1 MLEPLKH
8 PYRVK
13 KPKNLPRDP
22 NQRAK
27 AILDIA
33 LGESDAEIEHEKD
46 PRAVELGR
54 QGGLKGGAA
63 RAKKLSPERR
73 LEIAKKAA
81 AARWHPSQD

>member
-1 MLEPLKH
+1 M
-8 PYRVK
+8 K

-22 NQRAK
+22 NQRAR

-33 LGESDAEIEHEKD
+33 LGESDAPMEPQKD

-73 LEIAKKAA
+73 QEIARKAA
-81 AARWHPSQD
+81 EARWHPDQSEN

>member
-1 MLEPLKH
+1 MK
-8 PYRVK
+8 RVK
-13 KPKNLPRDP
+13 LPRDV

-33 LGESDAEIEHEKD
+33 TGEINGEPMPEKD

-54 QGGLKGGAA
+54 LGGLKGGAA

-73 LEIAKKAA
+73 SEIAKAA
-81 AARWHPSQD
+81 AAKRWGTSPKE

>member
-1 MLEPLKH
+1 M
-8 PYRVK
+8 K
-13 KPKNLPRDP
+13 KPKKLPRDP

-33 LGESDAEIEHEKD
+33 LGDSDAEIEPEKD

-73 LEIAKKAA
+73 REIAQKAA
-81 AARWHPSQD
+81 QARWAKRDQG